1 MVNRSFYACRPCAEE
16 LKAEGRL
23 EIGLS
28 VKEKQ
33 TCKICGRRR
42 FVYNCKAVRQSRN
55 NDET

>member
-1 MVNRSFYACRPCAEE
+1 MDNSFYACRPCAED

-28 VKEKQ
+28 VKGKQ

-42 FVYNCKAVRQSRN
+42 FVYNCKTVRQRRKKV
-55 NDET
+55 ET